1 MHFPPGCSWT
11 CYLANN
17 PDVTHVHEGSALRHW
32 IKHGKEEGRDC
43 SCKED
48 DESEDSSED
57 SSEDDEENE
66 VVVDEVEDPIDEED
80 AADGEDEDEDEVEST
95 TTVEDVPGVDTLEDG
110 PSHPDGQILE
120 IIPGEGAE
128 TTYTGHEPGHYNQ
141 EIDGVSAGPA
151 VDGTTT
157 GHDKTFLWPSGCS
170 YSCYAGRYP
179 DVAGSSE
186 ETAWEHYATRG
197 SLAGRSCC
205 CAEDAACR
213 DGEAASAASV
223 APMAKEE
230 NESPAEE
237 ENDAAVPIAAAS
249 KANVVVAKTPIL
261 ETSSP
266 FPPGCTWE
274 CYLAD
279 NPSLEIPPNEASAEF
294 HYENFGKKG
303 GRDCACGDDG
313 EEEDLDGSGEDIEG
327 DLDDGVLAEMLE
339 DEDENGDIY
348 DESILDA
355 QTEETLLEI
364 EEVEKE
370 LDELNQATGDVSSSE
385 MEEEMEGLKEQEEEL
400 LEEAIEEEELAKE
413 ENLGSGGV
421 DEEGKVVDMEGLEEE
436 FNEIQD
442 EIDAIEGD
450 TTYQSDEE
458 KQDWVEDLLEIQEE
472 VVEEIQEEVQ
482 IENEIDTLNNT
493 LQALKAEDEEDVEE
507 NDAFVVKVQN
517 NEDFKEIQG
526 EIEAIEE
533 DTTYESY
540 EEKQDALNSMLEMQD
555 EVVVEIQEETE
566 IENEINTLNNTLQV
580 LKAVTSPE
588 EEEEEEENDVSVT
601 KAETIPLDNLNID
614 PSLIMDWTTLNP
626 PGMEGGI
633 VLNAT
638 ESMMG
643 PGLVE
648 SLEES
653 EFGMTKE
660 AESKP
665 SMMETGPDR
674 TKEGNDDKDKT
685 GVVAGEAKE
694 SESDSEKI
702 DTELDR
708 TDNPAVAVQEKPQ
721 GNVASELSNE
731 TDSSLSSGDEDT
743 DTEEG
748 DEDDT
753 DDADTLVSSETASP
767 TQNAATSAPTTK
779 PTPNKVSNTSAPIS
793 GATTTSNPTPGA
805 TITTSSPSYSPSEN
819 DEFEDGEVLSPQ
831 NEDDEEKENE
841 EPPSPPAAA
850 IDDDDDINGSSSLS
864 SPSDDYYREEEEVK
878 KVGGWL
884 SFASIILM
892 IYTAYQ
898 MSENPDGICASLCR
912 LVITVIGCVVKILL
926 IPIKFIMGGG
936 RPSGGH
942 YMATP
947 DYRDP
952 YGSRH
957 MELT

>member
-1 MHFPPGCSWT
+1 M
-11 CYLANN
+11 
-17 PDVTHVHEGSALRHW
+17 
-32 IKHGKEEGRDC
+32 
-43 SCKED
+43 
-48 DESEDSSED
+48 
-57 SSEDDEENE
+57 
-66 VVVDEVEDPIDEED
+66 
-80 AADGEDEDEDEVEST
+80 
-95 TTVEDVPGVDTLEDG
+95 
-110 PSHPDGQILE
+110 
-120 IIPGEGAE
+120 
-128 TTYTGHEPGHYNQ
+128 
-141 EIDGVSAGPA
+141 
-151 VDGTTT
+151 
-157 GHDKTFLWPSGCS
+157 
-170 YSCYAGRYP
+170 
-179 DVAGSSE
+179 
-186 ETAWEHYATRG
+186 
-197 SLAGRSCC
+197 
-205 CAEDAACR
+205 
-213 DGEAASAASV
+213 
-223 APMAKEE
+223 
-230 NESPAEE
+230 
-237 ENDAAVPIAAAS
+237 
-249 KANVVVAKTPIL
+249 
-261 ETSSP
+261 
-266 FPPGCTWE
+266 
-274 CYLAD
+274 
-279 NPSLEIPPNEASAEF
+279 
-294 HYENFGKKG
+294 
-303 GRDCACGDDG
+303 
-313 EEEDLDGSGEDIEG
+313 
-327 DLDDGVLAEMLE
+327 
-339 DEDENGDIY
+339 
-348 DESILDA
+348 
-355 QTEETLLEI
+355 
-364 EEVEKE
+364 
-370 LDELNQATGDVSSSE
+370 
-385 MEEEMEGLKEQEEEL
+385 
-400 LEEAIEEEELAKE
+400 
-413 ENLGSGGV
+413 
-421 DEEGKVVDMEGLEEE
+421 
-436 FNEIQD
+436 
-442 EIDAIEGD
+442 
-450 TTYQSDEE
+450 
-458 KQDWVEDLLEIQEE
+458 
-472 VVEEIQEEVQ
+472 EEIQEEVQ

-493 LQALKAEDEEDVEE
+493 LQALKAEDEEDMEE

-540 EEKQDALNSMLEMQD
+540 EEKQDALNNMLEMQD

-580 LKAVTSPE
+580 LKAVTSPK
-588 EEEEEEENDVSVT
+588 EEEEEENDVSVT

-614 PSLIMDWTTLNP
+614 PSLIMDWTTMNP
-626 PGMEGGI
+626 PGMEEGI

-674 TKEGNDDKDKT
+674 TKEGNGDKDKT

-731 TDSSLSSGDEDT
+731 TESSLSSGDEDT

-753 DDADTLVSSETASP
+753 DDADNLVSSETASP

-793 GATTTSNPTPGA
+793 GATSTSNPTPSA

-819 DEFEDGEVLSPQ
+819 DEFEDGEVLTPQ

-841 EPPSPPAAA
+841 EPPSPPAVA